1 MAEITVS
8 FKVNGH
14 FVEVKTE
21 PSQTLLSV
29 LRNELKLKG
38 AKEACGQGDCG
49 ACVVL
54 MDGDAVNSCLV
65 LAAQA
70 QGAELITVEG
80 LAENGVL
87 HSLQQNFIDNWAF
100 QCGYCTSGMLMSA
113 YALLQKNPDPSHDE
127 IRTAI
132 SGNLCRCTGY
142 HEIIEAIEASV
153 SELKEPVNQQHLK
166 GEDHEQLGNPTTEIH

>member
-8 FKVNGH
+8 FSANGNS
-14 FVEVKTE
+14 VEIKTE
-21 PSQTLLSV
+21 PSQTLLSL
-29 LRNELKLKG
+29 LRDDLKLKG

-65 LAAQA
+65 LAAQVE
-70 QGAELITVEG
+70 GSEVITVEG
-80 LAENGVL
+80 LEENGEL

-100 QCGYCTSGMLMSA
+100 QCGFCTAGMLMSA
-113 YALLQKNPDPSHDE
+113 YALLLKNSDPTLEE
-127 IRTAI
+127 IQAAI

-142 HEIIEAIEASV
+142 HEITEAIETTA
-153 SELKEPVNQQHLK
+153 SELKESVN
-166 GEDHEQLGNPTTEIH
+166 